1 MHAGAARGEIGPR
14 AISVAA
20 RLNDSPAK
28 RIAMPLT
35 QSGSERGRYLVHAVD
50 DAVPLTA
57 FLDAIASNPA
67 IAIVEHIGP
76 AERPHTVV
84 AEMSHDQARA
94 LEQQF
99 RQNQQP
105 ITIEPDQTLSLFGAS
120 PVQKGL

>member
-1 MHAGAARGEIGPR
+1 
-14 AISVAA
+14 
-20 RLNDSPAK
+20 
-28 RIAMPLT
+28 MPLT

-76 AERPHTVV
+76 ADRPHTVV

-94 LEQQF
+94 LEKQF
-99 RQNQQP
+99 RQNRQP